1 MPAGS
6 KATVP
11 ASGACPKVMREQHRV
26 PGARGKAGTQRL
38 CKGEVGR
45 EAGPR
50 MGVWG
55 PAAGPG
61 SGKAQARPRQQPR
74 RLRRTGKEHGLV
86 MQPNDQLPIS
96 SRSLGHAPA
105 PGGTYWARTHSRP
118 GHCAGDL
125 TVRGAPCW
133 EGETYPGG
141 GLH

>member
-74 RLRRTGKEHGLV
+74 RLRRTGRN
-86 MQPNDQLPIS
+86 MAWSCNQMTSYQL
-96 SRSLGHAPA
+96 APA
-105 PGGTYWARTHSRP
+105 ASAMHLPQEGPTGPAHTPGQV
-118 GHCAGDL
+118 
-125 TVRGAPCW
+125 TVRVI
-133 EGETYPGG
+133 
-141 GLH
+141 